1 MSTSETKAD
10 DLLDKLILEIKA
22 IALLYGSEFELRE
35 RLDDRIV
42 GSHDE
47 DVRRFV
53 KALQVGRHKATGRLL
68 ALALGELVM
77 ASALV
82 VAGTIILAPTVV
94 GVSTLASLVQYFAER
109 TSGTVST
116 SPLSPYLSF
125 VEFAIGILLMLSA
138 FFALREAALNLRQA
152 GLSIKPGET

>member
-1 MSTSETKAD
+1 MSTSETKTD

-35 RLDDRIV
+35 RLSDRIAQ
-42 GSHDE
+42 SHDE
-47 DVRRFV
+47 DVQRFV

-68 ALALGELVM
+68 AVALGELVM
-77 ASALV
+77 ASVLV

-94 GVSTLASLVQYFAER
+94 GVSTLSSLVQYFAER

-152 GLSIKPGET
+152 GLSIKSGET

>member
-22 IALLYGSEFELRE
+22 IALLYGSEFELRV

-68 ALALGELVM
+68 ATALGELVM
-77 ASALV
+77 ASVLV

-125 VEFAIGILLMLSA
+125 VEFAVGILLMLSA